1 MAIDQ
6 ESFNKRLY
14 DIFKTRGYKPAPK
27 DSKNERTNPET
38 ADVFEFQFSKDGED
52 YGKAWATIDKTSSLN
67 IYYDDKQAGSPPG
80 QTKGVDYDDSW
91 SGLLKHLKQWALS
104 KQLNFGLHDS
114 DRLGDDMRQRDYYK
128 MKEKMNE
135 GYHAV
140 NKTTSYND
148 NIPNVKVVIQHDKQI
163 GEGEQRWRN
172 VHKIFVENTE
182 GERFAV
188 PTRMP
193 GIARVYGRHVAEGG
207 TPYDERGKHITT
219 LVEEYTKMAGFV
231 RATRRGEFNESVAK
245 LIAEGVQHHKSL
257 KETLQKMQSHR
268 GYNHYFESW
277 TPALMEDE
285 SDHTSI
291 AEMFAQES
299 IDPRIESVLPIL
311 NKLNSNI
318 INEIEE
324 VNELDQ
330 WAKSITEMVQID
342 ENEDYEYEK
351 DLAMEFV
358 KLPLASMSME
368 EIRSEMSDIFKTL
381 YEMGMGD
388 EPQTDVGVAMEE
400 LATSVE
406 DSGEYFNDDWVY
418 PSTNHYPDYHDEI
431 SDEDLRKI
439 SKHQQIVNGLLL
451 GSKPGELEEG
461 KRDTHCSA
469 KCCGADVKAAD
480 CGCPADC
487 PHCNCNAKLDEG
499 VVDTV
504 VGKAAEKIAS
514 NPEVQKQISGMA
526 STAGKSAGDAAV
538 SQVNKAIPGAVNTA
552 TDLAIDNLKGPAMK
566 AGAAVAGATGLAAY
580 GGTKIANKQD
590 AEKEMTTESVFNK
603 LVVDAMEMSEKEFAK
618 KHPEMAH
625 RYDDILAASSKEDLK
640 DKLNKPKQGELDLT
654 MQGELDLNESYM
666 RSVIQEISVQARPVG
681 VDTGALEQE
690 MEQWVGTKRAEVG
703 GDSKQLI
710 RAIKSKMMDL
720 QNERKRSPYADEAK
734 ELDMKKR
741 ILQKYLRINMSP
753 ASSAMDAADKE
764 ARDKT
769 NPANQN
775 RLSPS
780 NKDKVTIGRALSGI
794 IPTLFSE
801 ERTDEF
807 MRKDFDDDKPN
818 RPKKGKLVT
827 KDGQEVVLPLRTQD
841 FRGDEMIVTGYKAPH
856 KYGSTGRIYTD
867 DGMSYFPGVADL
879 KIIDHDFS
887 DDIDEALTGNLA
899 GSIAGAK
906 LGAVGGI
913 PGQLAGGII
922 GGIIGDKAQDK
933 IDDFGKDDKELNEI
947 KKLADLGSED
957 DDLADEESGKNH
969 DPKTGKRTKPHPFD
983 PEDEHLQEEL
993 IDETDFSD
1001 KEIRM
1006 AYGILNDPR
1015 YKGGNM
1021 AGAIKAIEGIASGL
1035 SEHPGVQKAIYKTQ
1049 NEPDNLEESIRV
1061 GKRGFYV
1068 NVDPRTG
1075 EETPLTFSQFQSTWY
1090 DEFKDDPE
1098 SRNINTNKL
1107 SLKYQVYLDQLG
1119 DNLLEIERGLA
1130 RQHLESK
1137 IEDKIQEFIDDIKDA
1152 KRHRAEIE
1160 KEEIYKQANEHDKYE
1175 MLWDVNGT
1183 DGNIKDMEDM
1193 LIFFKA
1199 VLADHQKNG
1208 TTHWW
1213 QSFNHGDYLD
1223 TAIRDDI
1230 AGHLS
1235 HMGAWKGDL
1244 REGLDANQKRAGQLG
1259 PVGGP
1264 AKVGDLV
1271 GAESKHAN
1279 DEMSVSQMSDED
1291 LADYLNVDVKDVKA
1305 DRDHAEEV
1313 ANDKSADHA
1322 PDNMLEDILRLSGY
1336 DQYKGKSTAKGAGTP
1351 YKG

>member
-27 DSKNERTNPET
+27 DSKNERTNPEV
-38 ADVFEFQFSKDGED
+38 ADVFEFQFIKDGEN

-67 IYYDDKQAGSPPG
+67 IYYDDNQAGSPPG

-91 SGLLKHLKQWALS
+91 PGLLKHLKQWALS

-140 NKTTSYND
+140 NKRTSYND
-148 NIPNVKVVIQHDKQI
+148 NIPNVKVVIQHDRQI

-207 TPYDERGKHITT
+207 TPYDDRGKHITA

-277 TPALMEDE
+277 TPPLMEDE

-330 WAKSITEMVQID
+330 WAKSITEMEHID
-342 ENEDYEYEK
+342 EE
-351 DLAMEFV
+351 
-358 KLPLASMSME
+358 
-368 EIRSEMSDIFKTL
+368 
-381 YEMGMGD
+381 
-388 EPQTDVGVAMEE
+388 
-400 LATSVE
+400 
-406 DSGEYFNDDWVY
+406 
-418 PSTNHYPDYHDEI
+418 
-431 SDEDLRKI
+431 
-439 SKHQQIVNGLLL
+439 
-451 GSKPGELEEG
+451 

-487 PHCNCNAKLDEG
+487 PHCNCNAKLNETDQVEEAI
-499 VVDTV
+499 
-504 VGKAAEKIAS
+504 KL
-514 NPEVQKQISGMA
+514 PEVTPKMGDNGSNTQSVISG
-526 STAGKSAGDAAV
+526 KKV
-538 SQVNKAIPGAVNTA
+538 KE
-552 TDLAIDNLKGPAMK
+552 
-566 AGAAVAGATGLAAY
+566 
-580 GGTKIANKQD
+580 
-590 AEKEMTTESVFNK
+590 EKE
-603 LVVDAMEMSEKEFAK
+603 
-618 KHPEMAH
+618 
-625 RYDDILAASSKEDLK
+625 
-640 DKLNKPKQGELDLT
+640 
-654 MQGELDLNESYM
+654 
-666 RSVIQEISVQARPVG
+666 
-681 VDTGALEQE
+681 
-690 MEQWVGTKRAEVG
+690 
-703 GDSKQLI
+703 
-710 RAIKSKMMDL
+710 
-720 QNERKRSPYADEAK
+720 
-734 ELDMKKR
+734 
-741 ILQKYLRINMSP
+741 
-753 ASSAMDAADKE
+753 
-764 ARDKT
+764 
-769 NPANQN
+769 
-775 RLSPS
+775 
-780 NKDKVTIGRALSGI
+780 
-794 IPTLFSE
+794 
-801 ERTDEF
+801 
-807 MRKDFDDDKPN
+807 
-818 RPKKGKLVT
+818 
-827 KDGQEVVLPLRTQD
+827 
-841 FRGDEMIVTGYKAPH
+841 
-856 KYGSTGRIYTD
+856 
-867 DGMSYFPGVADL
+867 GM
-879 KIIDHDFS
+879 
-887 DDIDEALTGNLA
+887 
-899 GSIAGAK
+899 
-906 LGAVGGI
+906 
-913 PGQLAGGII
+913 
-922 GGIIGDKAQDK
+922 
-933 IDDFGKDDKELNEI
+933 
-947 KKLADLGSED
+947 GSED
-957 DDLADEESGKNH
+957 DDLRDEESGKNH

-983 PEDEHLQEEL
+983 PEDEHLNEDPLNEGAFNKLVVDALEMSEKEFAKKHPAVAHRYDDILAADSEEDLKDKIESPTQQELDLTENNDWRSIIHSDIKQIQKASANAKEYEEVIKQRISDRKLQILKIQQENGDQVKRNRLSSEMREYEKYKNQYDFNQAQSAKNAKDSSRIEANRLLNKEPAPYTSASDKVSIATALAGILGEAL

-1001 KEIRM
+1001 KEIKM

-1015 YKGGNM
+1015 YKGGNQT
-1021 AGAIKAIEGIASGL
+1021 GAIKAIEGIKAGL
-1035 SEHPGVQKAIYKTQ
+1035 SEHPGVKRAIYKTQ

-1061 GKRGFYV
+1061 GKKGFYV
-1068 NVDPRTG
+1068 NIDPRTG
-1075 EETPLTFSQFQSTWY
+1075 EETPLSWPQYQSTWY

-1098 SRNINTNKL
+1098 SRTINANKL

-1137 IEDKIQEFIDDIKDA
+1137 IEDKIQEFIDDIKDV
-1152 KRHRAEIE
+1152 KRYRAELE
-1160 KEEIYKQANEHDKYE
+1160 KDEMYQQSNDHDQYE
-1175 MLWDVNGT
+1175 MLWDANGT

-1213 QSFNHGDYLD
+1213 QSFDHGDHLD

-1235 HMGAWKGDL
+1235 RMGAWKGDL

-1279 DEMSVSQMSDED
+1279 DEMSVSQMSDAE

-1336 DQYKGKSTAKGAGTP
+1336 DQYKGKSTGKGAGTL

>member
-27 DSKNERTNPET
+27 DSKNERTNPEV
-38 ADVFEFQFSKDGED
+38 ADVFEFQFIKDGEN

-67 IYYDDKQAGSPPG
+67 IYYDDNQAGSPPG

-140 NKTTSYND
+140 NKRTSYND
-148 NIPNVKVVIQHDKQI
+148 NIPNVKVVIQHDRQI

-207 TPYDERGKHITT
+207 TPYDDRGKHITA

-277 TPALMEDE
+277 TPPLMEDE

-291 AEMFAQES
+291 AEMFSQES

-330 WAKSITEMVQID
+330 WAKSITEMEQID
-342 ENEDYEYEK
+342 EE
-351 DLAMEFV
+351 
-358 KLPLASMSME
+358 
-368 EIRSEMSDIFKTL
+368 
-381 YEMGMGD
+381 
-388 EPQTDVGVAMEE
+388 
-400 LATSVE
+400 
-406 DSGEYFNDDWVY
+406 
-418 PSTNHYPDYHDEI
+418 
-431 SDEDLRKI
+431 
-439 SKHQQIVNGLLL
+439 
-451 GSKPGELEEG
+451 

-487 PHCNCNAKLDEG
+487 PHCNCNAKLNETDQVEEAI
-499 VVDTV
+499 
-504 VGKAAEKIAS
+504 KL
-514 NPEVQKQISGMA
+514 PEVTPKMGDNGSNTQSVISG
-526 STAGKSAGDAAV
+526 KKV
-538 SQVNKAIPGAVNTA
+538 KE
-552 TDLAIDNLKGPAMK
+552 
-566 AGAAVAGATGLAAY
+566 
-580 GGTKIANKQD
+580 
-590 AEKEMTTESVFNK
+590 EKE
-603 LVVDAMEMSEKEFAK
+603 
-618 KHPEMAH
+618 
-625 RYDDILAASSKEDLK
+625 
-640 DKLNKPKQGELDLT
+640 
-654 MQGELDLNESYM
+654 
-666 RSVIQEISVQARPVG
+666 
-681 VDTGALEQE
+681 
-690 MEQWVGTKRAEVG
+690 
-703 GDSKQLI
+703 
-710 RAIKSKMMDL
+710 
-720 QNERKRSPYADEAK
+720 
-734 ELDMKKR
+734 
-741 ILQKYLRINMSP
+741 
-753 ASSAMDAADKE
+753 
-764 ARDKT
+764 
-769 NPANQN
+769 
-775 RLSPS
+775 
-780 NKDKVTIGRALSGI
+780 
-794 IPTLFSE
+794 
-801 ERTDEF
+801 
-807 MRKDFDDDKPN
+807 
-818 RPKKGKLVT
+818 
-827 KDGQEVVLPLRTQD
+827 
-841 FRGDEMIVTGYKAPH
+841 
-856 KYGSTGRIYTD
+856 
-867 DGMSYFPGVADL
+867 GM
-879 KIIDHDFS
+879 
-887 DDIDEALTGNLA
+887 
-899 GSIAGAK
+899 
-906 LGAVGGI
+906 
-913 PGQLAGGII
+913 
-922 GGIIGDKAQDK
+922 
-933 IDDFGKDDKELNEI
+933 
-947 KKLADLGSED
+947 GSED
-957 DDLADEESGKNH
+957 DDLRDEESGKNH

-983 PEDEHLQEEL
+983 PEDEHLNEDRLNEGAFNKLVVDAMEMSEKEFAKKHPEMAHRYEDILAAYSEDDLKDKLDSPEQRELDLFENPNFRELIKKDVEYIQSQTSNAKEYEEIIKQRISDRKLQIRKLQIENPGDSVTRKRLSSEMREYEKYKSLYDFNQASSAKNSKEASRIEANRLLNKEKVPYTSASDKVSIATALAGMLGEGEITEERQYALYVDGKPLVRDSSRSEIEKHIAFLKSKGHKGQFDVKHVDFSPQRTSTTIGEAL

-1001 KEIRM
+1001 KEIKM

-1015 YKGGNM
+1015 YKGGNQT
-1021 AGAIKAIEGIASGL
+1021 GAIKAIEGIKAGL
-1035 SEHPGVQKAIYKTQ
+1035 SEHPGVKRAIYKTQ

-1061 GKRGFYV
+1061 GKKGFYV
-1068 NVDPRTG
+1068 NIDPRTG
-1075 EETPLTFSQFQSTWY
+1075 EETPLSWPQYQSTWY

-1098 SRNINTNKL
+1098 SRTINANKL

-1130 RQHLESK
+1130 RQHLASK

-1160 KEEIYKQANEHDKYE
+1160 KEEQYRQADKNEKYN

-1193 LIFFKA
+1193 LIFFKSI
-1199 VLADHQKNG
+1199 LADHEENG

-1213 QSFNHGDYLD
+1213 QSFGHGDLLD

-1271 GAESKHAN
+1271 GTESKHAD
-1279 DEMSVSQMSDED
+1279 DEMSVSQMSDAE
-1291 LADYLNVDVKDVKA
+1291 LADYVGCSTAYAKA
-1305 DRDHAEEV
+1305 NRDECEEV

-1336 DQYKGKSTAKGAGTP
+1336 DQYKGKSTGKGAGTL

>member
-140 NKTTSYND
+140 NQKTSYND
-148 NIPNVKVVIQHDKQI
+148 NIPNVKVVIQHDRAVR
-163 GEGEQRWRN
+163 EGEQRWRN

-245 LIAEGVQHHKSL
+245 LIAEGVSHHKSL
-257 KETLQKMQSHR
+257 KESLQKMQSHR

-277 TPALMEDE
+277 TPPLMEDDTD
-285 SDHTSI
+285 SSSI
-291 AEMFAQES
+291 AEMFAQET

-311 NKLNSNI
+311 NRLNSGI
-318 INEIEE
+318 INEIDE

-330 WAKSITEMVQID
+330 WAKGITEIT
-342 ENEDYEYEK
+342 
-351 DLAMEFV
+351 
-358 KLPLASMSME
+358 E
-368 EIRSEMSDIFKTL
+368 EVI
-381 YEMGMGD
+381 
-388 EPQTDVGVAMEE
+388 EE
-400 LATSVE
+400 E
-406 DSGEYFNDDWVY
+406 
-418 PSTNHYPDYHDEI
+418 
-431 SDEDLRKI
+431 
-439 SKHQQIVNGLLL
+439 
-451 GSKPGELEEG
+451 

-469 KCCGADVKAAD
+469 KCCGADVKAED
-480 CGCPADC
+480 CGCSPDC
-487 PHCNCNAKLDEG
+487 SHCNCNAKLDEG

-514 NPEVQKQISGMA
+514 NPAVQKQISGMA
-526 STAGKSAGDAAV
+526 SSAGKSAGDAAV

-552 TDLAIDNLKGPAMK
+552 TDLAIDNLKGPAVK

-590 AEKEMTTESVFNK
+590 AEKEMTNEGAFNK
-603 LVVDAMEMSEKEFAK
+603 LVVDAMEMSEEDFKKE
-618 KHPEMAH
+618 HPEMAH
-625 RYDDILAASSKEDLK
+625 RYDDILAAFSDDDLK
-640 DKLNKPKQGELDLT
+640 DRLNKPKQGELDLT
-654 MQGELDLNESYM
+654 TQQELDLNESYM
-666 RSVIQEISVQARPVG
+666 RSIIREA
-681 VDTGALEQE
+681 VDTRALERE
-690 MEQWVGTKRAEVG
+690 MEQWVGKKRTEVG

-710 RAIKSKMMDL
+710 RAIKAKMLDL
-720 QNERKRSPYADEAK
+720 QNERQKSPYGDESA
-734 ELDMKKR
+734 ELDLKKR
-741 ILQKYLRINMSP
+741 ILQKYLRIDMSP
-753 ASSAMDAADKE
+753 ANSALDAADKE

-769 NPANQN
+769 NPANQD
-775 RLSPS
+775 RLSP
-780 NKDKVTIGRALSGI
+780 NTKDKVTIGRALSGI
-794 IPTLFSE
+794 IPALFSE
-801 ERTDEF
+801 DRTDEF
-807 MRKDFDDDKPN
+807 MSKDFDDDKPN

-827 KDGQEVVLPLRTQD
+827 KDGQEVVLPLRTED

-887 DDIDEALTGNLA
+887 DDVDEALTGNLA
-899 GSIAGAK
+899 GSVAGSL
-906 LGAVGGI
+906 LGAPGGI

-922 GGIIGDKAQDK
+922 GGVVGDKAQDK
-933 IDDFGKDDKELNEI
+933 IDDFGKDLDKELNEI

-983 PEDEHLQEEL
+983 PEDDHLQEEL
-993 IDETDFSD
+993 IDDEDFSAKSID
-1001 KEIRM
+1001 KEIKM

-1015 YKGGNM
+1015 FKGGNM
-1021 AGAIKAIEGIASGL
+1021 AGAIKAIEGIMPGL
-1035 SEHPGVQKAIYKTQ
+1035 SEHPGVKKAIYMTQ
-1049 NEPDNLEESIRV
+1049 NEPDNLEEAETKMLSGCTVYSDGSPLSFADWRSETESET
-1061 GKRGFYV
+1061 GHAMERSAEEQKSNYESYLKRCK
-1068 NVDPRTG
+1068 R
-1075 EETPLTFSQFQSTWY
+1075 LT
-1090 DEFKDDPE
+1090 
-1098 SRNINTNKL
+1098 
-1107 SLKYQVYLDQLG
+1107 LK
-1119 DNLLEIERGLA
+1119 EIECGGQTFA
-1130 RQHLESK
+1130 GK
-1137 IEDKIQEFIDDIKDA
+1137 YPCGKDGQW
-1152 KRHRAEIE
+1152 R
-1160 KEEIYKQANEHDKYE
+1160 NT
-1175 MLWDVNGT
+1175 GPT
-1183 DGNIKDMEDM
+1183 
-1193 LIFFKA
+1193 
-1199 VLADHQKNG
+1199 
-1208 TTHWW
+1208 
-1213 QSFNHGDYLD
+1213 
-1223 TAIRDDI
+1223 
-1230 AGHLS
+1230 
-1235 HMGAWKGDL
+1235 KG
-1244 REGLDANQKRAGQLG
+1244 K
-1259 PVGGP
+1259 P

-1271 GAESKHAN
+1271 GAESKHAD
-1279 DEMSVSQMSDED
+1279 DEMSVSMLSDKD
-1291 LADYLNVDVKDVKA
+1291 LADYVGCSTEYAKA
-1305 DRDHAEEV
+1305 NREECEEV

-1322 PDNMLEDILRLSGY
+1322 PDNMLESYDYEALNDILRLSGRSE
-1336 DQYKGKSTAKGAGTP
+1336 YKGESTGKGAGTE
-1351 YKG
+1351 YKGYGR